1 MASNGPVARKTQRAC
16 HDTLPWLIS
25 ASLSLDVHCE
35 VTPMKTP
42 LAFMTLLGSALLFGC
57 ATQYNS
63 TGFSGGYS
71 DTQLAPDVFRIT
83 FSGNGFTSSDR
94 AQDFALLRAAD
105 LSLTHGF
112 RYFAIVTG
120 RTGGTV
126 SSVTLPGSSYTTA
139 NATGYGSYIYRTATT
154 TYTPPTNIPIFK
166 PSSGLLIRCF
176 TERPP
181 SGYVL
186 DARFLSNSIRAKYH
200 MKT

>member
-1 MASNGPVARKTQRAC
+1 LTY
-16 HDTLPWLIS
+16 
-25 ASLSLDVHCE
+25 DVKFMF
-35 VTPMKTP
+35 MKTL
-42 LAFMTLLGSALLFGC
+42 LAFLAFLGSALLFGC
-57 ATQYNS
+57 ATAYNN

-105 LSLTHGF
+105 LTLSHRF
-112 RYFAIVTG
+112 RFFAIITG
-120 RTGGTV
+120 RSGGSV

-139 NATGYGSYIYRTATT
+139 SATGYGGYAYGTATT